1 MNKQLLLYSCLSL
14 FGTFI
19 SAISQVLLKKAA
31 MRKYESKIK
40 EYLNPL
46 VIIAYGIFF
55 AATLLTIWAYKVV
68 PLSMGPILAA
78 TGYLYVTIFG
88 VTIFKEKMNKRKL
101 LALAFILAGIVVYAL
116 CG

>member
-1 MNKQLLLYSCLSL
+1 MNKELLLYSCLSL

-31 MRKYESKIK
+31 MRKYDSKIK

-78 TGYLYVTIFG
+78 TGYLYVTVFG
-88 VTIFKEKMNKRKL
+88 VAIFKEKLNKRKL
-101 LALAFILAGIVVYAL
+101 ISLLLIISGIVIYSL
-116 CG
+116 LG